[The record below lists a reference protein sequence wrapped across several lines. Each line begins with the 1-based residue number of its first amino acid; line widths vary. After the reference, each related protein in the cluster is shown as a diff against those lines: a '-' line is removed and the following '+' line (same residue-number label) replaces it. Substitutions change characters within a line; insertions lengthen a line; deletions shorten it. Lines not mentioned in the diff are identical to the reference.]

1 MENGNL
7 LFLEAFKHL
16 DKLCR
21 ELYPVGKG
29 VTSYIEDMK
38 QTSVLFSRQI
48 PGWDSDLEQLVRFRH
63 MRNQL
68 AHEVS
73 TLNVCIST
81 PEDAAWLKAFCRRI
95 LNQSDPIAM
104 RYQLQRP
111 ARQPSPLP
119 PLAPRNDPNTP
130 EPPGRT
136 DPEPPRH
143 RKTAIGIV
151 LVGAAALLFSYLLF
165 QLIFR

>member
-68 AHEVS
+68 AHEVG

-81 PEDAAWLKAFCRRI
+81 PEDAAWLEAFCRRI

-111 ARQPSPLP
+111 ARQPSPLRRWR
-119 PLAPRNDPNTP
+119 LGMIRTPRNRP
-130 EPPGRT
+130 EGRIQSRPG
-136 DPEPPRH
+136 
-143 RKTAIGIV
+143 IGKGQSASFFWG
-151 LVGAAALLFSYLLF
+151 LRRFFSP
-165 QLIFR
+165 ICCSN